1 MSSLQESI
9 QQAAAKEYA
18 PSVPALAPQDVKMYK
33 YDQFDDEF
41 ISQRIK
47 QLRSQIDRRLAGELT
62 EDEFKPLRLQNG
74 VYLQLHAYMLRLAI
88 PYGQLNS
95 TQMRTLAYIARK
107 YDKGFGH
114 FTTRQ
119 NIQYNWPALS
129 DIPEILEDLQKVE
142 MHAIQTSGNCIRNT
156 TSDPFAGVA
165 ADELTDPRPW
175 CEIIRQW
182 STLHPEFAF
191 LPRKFKIA
199 VNAAEQDRA
208 AILYH
213 DVALQIVQND
223 QGEMGFKVYV
233 GGGQGRTPVI
243 AKLVREFLEP
253 QYLLSY
259 LDAILRT
266 YNMLGRRDNL
276 YKARIKITVNETGV
290 EEFSR
295 LVEIEWNRIKD
306 TGFNLPDEQKDTI
319 FNHFEL
325 PKFETHQYDA
335 KKFESHQ
342 KDNNGFDYF
351 VKNNTFAHKQDGYTI
366 VSISLKPH
374 GGIPGDIS
382 ADQMDLVAQLAD
394 DYSLSEIRA
403 THRQNLVLPH
413 VKLDDLFTLW
423 KKLAKVNLAAGN
435 IGLLTDII
443 ACPGLDYC
451 ALANARSIPI
461 AQMIA
466 EHFDDLKRLHD
477 LGDITLNISGCINAC
492 AHHHVA
498 NIGILGVD
506 KKGEESYQVTLGG
519 SSRTDADIGKIIG
532 RGFSGD
538 EIVGAIETIT
548 NVYLAGRT
556 DSKETFLTY
565 YRRVGQTPF
574 KEALYN
580 VA

>member
-1 MSSLQESI
+1 MSLQESI
-9 QQAAAKEYA
+9 KQASLKEYA
-18 PSVPALAPQDVKMYK
+18 PTAPLIAPKNVHMYK

-41 ISQRIK
+41 ITQRIE
-47 QLRSQIDRRLAGELT
+47 QLRSQINRRLAGELT

-95 TQMRTLAYIARK
+95 TQMRALAYVARK

-199 VNAAEQDRA
+199 VNAAKQDRA

-213 DVALQIVQND
+213 DVALQIVEND

-243 AKLVREFLEP
+243 AKLVREYLEP

-295 LVEIEWNRIKD
+295 LVELEWNRIKD
-306 TGFNLPDEQKDTI
+306 TGFNLPDEQKSII
-319 FNHFEL
+319 FKHFEL
-325 PKFETHQYDA
+325 PEFESYQYDVA
-335 KKFESHQ
+335 KFES
-342 KDNNGFDYF
+342 KKTDNNGFDYF
-351 VKNNTFAHKQDGYTI
+351 VKNNTFPHKQDGYTI

-413 VKLDDLFTLW
+413 VKLDDLYILW
-423 KKLAKVNLAAGN
+423 QKLTKVNLAAGN

-477 LGDITLNISGCINAC
+477 LGEITLNISGCINAC

-519 SSRTDADIGKIIG
+519 SSRSDADIGKIIG

-548 NVYLAGRT
+548 NVYLAGRQ
-556 DSKETFLTY
+556 DSDETFLEY
-565 YRRVGQTPF
+565 YRRAGQTPF

>member
-1 MSSLQESI
+1 MSI
-9 QQAAAKEYA
+9 QIYS
-18 PSVPALAPQDVKMYK
+18 PSVPDNAPQNVHMYK

-41 ISQRIK
+41 ITQRIE
-47 QLRSQIDRRLAGELT
+47 QLRSQIDRRLAGELS

-95 TQMRTLAYIARK
+95 TQMRTLAYVARK

-129 DIPEILEDLQKVE
+129 DIPQILEDLQKVE

-213 DVALQIVQND
+213 DVALQIVEND
-223 QGEMGFKVYV
+223 QGEIGFKVYV

-253 QYLLSY
+253 KYLLSY

-290 EEFSR
+290 EEFTR
-295 LVEIEWNRIKD
+295 LVELEWQRIKD
-306 TGFNLPDEQKDTI
+306 TGFNLPDEQKKII
-319 FNHFEL
+319 FDHFKL
-325 PKFETHQYDA
+325 PEFEYYQYDVS
-335 KKFESHQ
+335 KFESKI

-423 KKLAKVNLAAGN
+423 QKLTKANLAAGN

-466 EHFDDLKRLHD
+466 EHFDDLKRLND
-477 LGDITLNISGCINAC
+477 LGEITLNISGCINAC

-519 SSRTDADIGKIIG
+519 SSRSDAAIGKIIG

-538 EIVGAIETIT
+538 EIVGAVDTIT
-548 NVYLAGRT
+548 QVYLAGRESR
-556 DSKETFLTY
+556 DETFLAY
-565 YRRVGQTPF
+565 YRRAGETPF

>member
-1 MSSLQESI
+1 
-9 QQAAAKEYA
+9 
-18 PSVPALAPQDVKMYK
+18 MYK

-41 ISQRIK
+41 ITQRIE
-47 QLRSQIDRRLAGELT
+47 QLRSQISRRLAGELT

-95 TQMRTLAYIARK
+95 TQMRTLAHIARK

-199 VNAAEQDRA
+199 VNAAEDDRA

-213 DVALQIVQND
+213 DVALQIVKND
-223 QGEMGFKVYV
+223 AGEIGFKVYV

-266 YNMLGRRDNL
+266 YNMIGRRDNM

-290 EEFSR
+290 KEFTR
-295 LVEIEWNRIKD
+295 LVELEWQRIKD
-306 TGFNLPDEQKDTI
+306 TGFNLPDDQKQTI
-319 FNHFEL
+319 FEHFIL
-325 PKFETHQYDA
+325 PKFESYQYDDA
-335 KKFESHQ
+335 KFETNIA
-342 KDNNGFDYF
+342 DNNGFDYF
-351 VKNNTFAHKQDGYTI
+351 VKNNTFGHKADGYTI

-423 KKLAKVNLAAGN
+423 QKLSKANLAAGN

-466 EHFDDLKRLHD
+466 EHFDDLKKLND

-519 SSRTDADIGKIIG
+519 SSRKDADIGNIIG

-538 EIVGAIETIT
+538 EIVGAIDTIT
-548 NVYLAGRT
+548 KVYLAGR
-556 DSKETFLTY
+556 KNQAENFLAY
-565 YRRVGQTPF
+565 YRRAGQTPF

-580 VA
+580 VT